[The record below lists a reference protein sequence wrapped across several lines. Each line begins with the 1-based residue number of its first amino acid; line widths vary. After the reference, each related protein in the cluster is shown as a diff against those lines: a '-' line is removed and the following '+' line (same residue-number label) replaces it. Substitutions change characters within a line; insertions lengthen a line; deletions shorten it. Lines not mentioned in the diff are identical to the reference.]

1 MARRNKRKKTTE
13 TLIIPKEL
21 VLQAEKPRYNPFQGG
36 TGAHKTAKTYTR
48 KTKHKER
55 LY

>member
-1 MARRNKRKKTTE
+1 MAKRKKKKSE
-13 TLIIPKEL
+13 TITIPKEL
-21 VLQAEKPRYNPFQGG
+21 VLQAEKPRYNAFQGG

-48 KTKHKER
+48 KDKHRER